1 MPKIGVWIEKDTIS
15 PALAYAV
22 TNVSSEVTERTRQAA
37 HAVEQDAKA
46 NAPWADRTGAARAG
60 LYADVYE
67 EGGEIVL
74 ELGHSVDYGQWL
86 ELIQD
91 GQYAIILPTLEK
103 MASSVMQAAGGGLFP
118 GMGGDF

>member
-1 MPKIGVWIEKDTIS
+1 MGVWIERDTIS

-22 TNVSSEVTERTRQAA
+22 TNVASTITERTRQAA
-37 HAVEQDAKA
+37 FAVEQEAKA
-46 NAPWADRTGAARAG
+46 SAPWADRTGAARSG
-60 LYADVYE
+60 LYTDVYE
-67 EGGEIVL
+67 EGGEVVL

-103 MASSVMQAAGGGLFP
+103 MAASVMQSAGSGVFP
-118 GMGGDF
+118 MGEGF